1 MELIVNGGKGVS
13 NESVKGFLDSLGE
26 QIRRIDKSDL
36 PEALQDFVIEF
47 GDGIHNGQYI
57 YKLTAGNAELENVGT
72 EQELTYYNKE
82 TSGVVSKVNINA
94 ENTSDALGLAL
105 FVGIVGKVFES
116 VVNPIE
122 LVDSIVE
129 NTIDIKDY
137 RGNKYAL
144 LLAGDF
150 RYGAIVNFIF
160 KSDSFV
166 NVLKDKAK
174 FIYNV
179 MKIAMESSA
188 RV

>member
-1 MELIVNGGKGVS
+1 MVS
-13 NESVKGFLDSLGE
+13 TMGS
-26 QIRRIDKSDL
+26 
-36 PEALQDFVIEF
+36 
-47 GDGIHNGQYI
+47 I
-57 YKLTAGNAELENVGT
+57 YKLIAGNAELENVGT

-82 TSGVVSKVNINA
+82 TSGVVSKVNINT

-105 FVGIVGKVFES
+105 YVGIFGKVFES

-137 RGNKYAL
+137 SGNKYA

-150 RYGAIVNFIF
+150 RYGAIVNSIF

-179 MKIAMESSA
+179 MKIAMESSKGA
-188 RV
+188 YIWK

>member
-13 NESVKGFLDSLGE
+13 NENVKGFLDSLGE
-26 QIRRIDKSDL
+26 QLGRIDKSDL

-47 GDGIHNGQYI
+47 GDGQYM
-57 YKLTAGNAELENVGT
+57 YKLIAGNAELENVGT

-105 FVGIVGKVFES
+105 FVGIFGKVFES
-116 VVNPIE
+116 VENPIE

-137 RGNKYAL
+137 SGNKYAL
-144 LLAGDF
+144 LLAGDL
-150 RYGAIVNFIF
+150 RYGAIVNYIF
-160 KSDSFV
+160 TSNSFV

>member
-26 QIRRIDKSDL
+26 QIVRIDKSDL

-47 GDGIHNGQYI
+47 GYGIHNGQYM
-57 YKLTAGNAELENVGT
+57 YKLIAGNAELECIGA

-94 ENTSDALGLAL
+94 ENTGDALGLAL
-105 FVGIVGKVFES
+105 FVGIFGKVFES

-122 LVDSIVE
+122 LVDSIAK

-137 RGNKYAL
+137 SGNKYAL
-144 LLAGDF
+144 LLAGDL

-160 KSDSFV
+160 TSDSFA